1 MVQPLLHQPSILLVD
16 DDIFYRKAVTS
27 YLLQEGFHPTEASS
41 GEEVLALFEPGKF
54 DVILLDLIMHDISGI
69 DTLKSIRNNYPNDDT
84 PIIVISGRDDR
95 RTLIEAIHAGAIEYL
110 TKPIDPTELIIRLR
124 TLLRLRTL
132 QKQLLERERILSQ
145 QKVLD
150 NLTATI
156 AHHINNAA
164 TSVLLLC
171 ENHRHRPASTPTDWE
186 HFQSV
191 VEQQTKKIV
200 RVVAALQQVKS
211 LKDKTVPYV
220 GNIEMIDIEKEV
232 YDDTATLI
240 ECAIAGKK

>member
-1 MVQPLLHQPSILLVD
+1 MTQSPLHQPAILLVD
-16 DDIFYRKAVTS
+16 DDMFYRKAVTS

-41 GEEVLALFEPGKF
+41 GEEALALFEPGKF

-69 DTLKSIRNNYPNDDT
+69 DTLKSLRNNHPNDDT

-95 RTLIEAIHAGAIEYL
+95 VALIEAINAGAIEYL
-110 TKPIDPTELIIRLR
+110 TKPIDPTELIIRIR
-124 TLLRLRTL
+124 TLLRLRAL
-132 QKQLLERERILSQ
+132 QKQLLERERLLSQ

-171 ENHRHRPASTPTDWE
+171 ESHRYRSTPVDWE
-186 HFQSV
+186 HFQAV

-211 LKDKTVPYV
+211 LKDKTVPYI
-220 GNIEMIDIEKEV
+220 GNVEMIDIEKEV
-232 YDDTATLI
+232 YEDTATLF
-240 ECAIAGKK
+240 EYAIAANK